1 MIERL
6 REVIAAIAAS
16 PDGACLEIDVAHILT
31 LMADRAQSISATK
44 HPLGFIHAELTPLVP
59 SIPAGTR
66 VRLHIWK
73 DPVFVADELGLIHD
87 HIWSLKSCVL
97 MGVLTDVTLEP
108 IASPEGEYVGFRVGY
123 GETNQFRLE
132 GRWCLT
138 ESTRR
143 SISAGQVYSL
153 QPRIVHRTEVSI
165 FPLVTLLVTVDK
177 KDGGPGPMVY
187 SRRAKS
193 TGTSIR
199 ASVHPTALANLLGS
213 LGSRLEP
220 F

>member
-87 HIWSLKSCVL
+87 HIWS
-97 MGVLTDVTLEP
+97 LEP